1 MTNWDPLTEQ
11 IHNTMRVIDRVHT
24 ASRQLR
30 EDANLETFDNLR
42 AQMQELTENVTQI
55 EALYNNPE
63 TFSRD
68 ELEVWLSKE
77 FSSRLSGDHHPAEKP
92 NIAP

>member
-1 MTNWDPLTEQ
+1 MTDWSPLTEQ
-11 IHNTMRVIDRVHT
+11 IHNTFRLIDRVYT

-42 AQMQELTENVTQI
+42 AQMKELTENITQI
-55 EALYNNPE
+55 EALFNNPE

-68 ELEVWLSKE
+68 ELVGWLNKE
-77 FSSRLSGDHHPAEKP
+77 FTSKLADDRRSSQAP
-92 NIAP
+92 NITP

>member
-1 MTNWDPLTEQ
+1 MTDWDPLSEQ

-42 AQMQELTENVTQI
+42 AQMQDLTENVTQI
-55 EALYNNPE
+55 EALFNNPE

-77 FSSRLSGDHHPAEKP
+77 FTIKLPDDHRPSETP
-92 NIAP
+92 NITP

>member
-1 MTNWDPLTEQ
+1 MTDWDPLSEQ

-55 EALYNNPE
+55 EALFNNPE

-77 FSSRLSGDHHPAEKP
+77 FTSKLPDDHHPSETP
-92 NIAP
+92 NITP

>member
-1 MTNWDPLTEQ
+1 MTDWDPLTEQ

-42 AQMQELTENVTQI
+42 AQMQDLTENVTQI
-55 EALYNNPE
+55 EALFNNPE
-63 TFSRD
+63 TFSRA

-77 FSSRLSGDHHPAEKP
+77 FTSKLTDDHRPSETP
-92 NIAP
+92 NITS

>member
-11 IHNTMRVIDRVHT
+11 IHNTLRVIDRVHT

-42 AQMQELTENVTQI
+42 GQMQELTENVTQI
-55 EALYNNPE
+55 EALCNNPE

-68 ELEVWLSKE
+68 ELEAWLSKE
-77 FSSRLSGDHHPAEKP
+77 FNSRLSGDQHATEKP
-92 NIAP
+92 NITP